1 MSAVSMGKRKQTE
14 NKSSLEIVKVCL
26 WGNAGGGG
34 IVFASGHGTDGH
46 SEGGTVAAAEPEQG
60 DLGQILPLGDEESGP
75 ASLHALAA
83 AWPLPTWQSLAKP
96 PMELHLPHA
105 SPLPA
110 HGDQGD
116 AEMGCGRPTE
126 PKSTWVPCPSRIDSV
141 GSRECSLR
149 MGSVGIAALPK
160 AGLES
165 AFFGWEKEWKETRG
179 ARKRRKGG
187 LVWQ

>member
-1 MSAVSMGKRKQTE
+1 MGKRKQTE
-14 NKSSLEIVKVCL
+14 NKSSLEIVEIFL

-96 PMELHLPHA
+96 PMELHLPM
-105 SPLPA
+105 PA
-110 HGDQGD
+110 
-116 AEMGCGRPTE
+116 
-126 PKSTWVPCPSRIDSV
+126 PCQH
-141 GSRECSLR
+141 
-149 MGSVGIAALPK
+149 M
-160 AGLES
+160 
-165 AFFGWEKEWKETRG
+165 ETR
-179 ARKRRKGG
+179 AMQKWVVGG
-187 LVWQ
+187 QLNLNPPGSPAQAG